1 MNRTAMLD
9 PVPIRF
15 SPETKDR
22 VKRAAKKFRIK
33 PAQIIR
39 HAVEK
44 QLVEWDR
51 TGQMIIEATPGEGQ

>member
-1 MNRTAMLD
+1 MKRIAMLD

-15 SPETKDR
+15 SQDTKSR
-22 VKRAAKKFRIK
+22 VQKAAKKFRVK
-33 PAQIIR
+33 PAQIVR

-51 TGQMIIEATPGEGQ
+51 TGQMIIEATPEEKR